1 MGNPKHKALNQKQS
15 QNSKFKFPKLCSFFD
30 FRYLNLF
37 RISNLKFRISS
48 SQLGMTLIELIIYMG
63 LLSIFLVVL
72 TSVFSSII
80 NVQLESKSVS
90 SVEEDGRYLLNR
102 LTYDLR
108 RASSITT
115 PASIGGSGS
124 TLALVIDGSTYTYS
138 QNGTNLQLVSPAG
151 TDIINSI
158 DTQISNLNFR
168 RIGNVS
174 GKNTIVVSFT
184 ITSAIKKMGNVAETK
199 DIQTTIGVR

>member
-1 MGNPKHKALNQKQS
+1 MKIPNIKCL
-15 QNSKFKFPKLCSFFD
+15 
-30 FRYLNLF
+30 
-37 RISNLKFRISS
+37 ISNVKNKIQSLEIGYWKLDIRHSS
-48 SQLGMTLIELIIYMG
+48 AGMTLIELIIYMG

-138 QNGTNLQLVSPAG
+138 QSGTDLRLVSPAG

-158 DTQISNLNFR
+158 DTQISNLNFT

-184 ITSAIKKMGNVAETK
+184 ITSATKKMGDLAETK
-199 DIQTTIGVR
+199 DIETTIGIR